1 MMRMNG
7 ICFPSA
13 QSAINSD
20 AFTAASGQPMHQ
32 TAATPEVAPAIRK
45 KKPWTRKRK
54 IIFGAVGLVVLWI
67 IVAIIQSKR
76 EKPIPVTTDKAL
88 RKTIVQ
94 TVSATGKVQP
104 EIEVKISPEV
114 AGEIIE
120 LPVEDGKP
128 VKKAD
133 LLVKIKPDSYKAL
146 LEQQEAAI
154 SAAKAT
160 NLQQKATMM
169 KTEQDL
175 KRADDM
181 YAKKTIS
188 IQEYNTAQAAAD
200 VAKNTFESSLHEIER
215 AEAGSSQA
223 RDQLSKTTV
232 YSPIDGTVTILNSKL
247 GERIVATGQ
256 FAGTE
261 VMRVADL
268 GHMEARVDVNE
279 NDVVNV
285 KVTDKANV
293 KIDAYGDR
301 KFHGTVYQI
310 ANTGKTTGAGTQEEV
325 TNFEVK
331 IRIDDHD
338 VTLKPGLSCT
348 ADIETNMIKDAVA
361 VPMQAVTIRT
371 GESNLSPEEIEK
383 KKQKAAA
390 RDKGDNNAEF
400 TNEKQEKAA
409 KKEEREKLAK
419 VVFLKN
425 GSKAKLVKVT
435 TGISDDTYMEIKSG
449 VQPGDEVIS
458 GSYSAISRKLKDGA
472 KVTYDKET
480 AK

>member
-1 MMRMNG
+1 
-7 ICFPSA
+7 
-13 QSAINSD
+13 
-20 AFTAASGQPMHQ
+20 MHQ
-32 TAATPEVAPAIRK
+32 TLTTPEASPQAARK
-45 KKPWTRKRK
+45 QRTRRRRQ
-54 IIFGAVGLVVLWI
+54 IIWSAVGFFVLWL
-67 IVAIIQSKR
+67 IVSVALSKR
-76 EKPIPVTTDKAL
+76 EKPIPVTTEKAV
-88 RKTIVQ
+88 RKTILQ
-94 TVSATGKVQP
+94 IVSATGKVQP
-104 EIEVKISPEV
+104 ETEVKISPEV

-120 LPVEDGKP
+120 LPVEDGMN
-128 VKKAD
+128 VKKGD

-154 SAAKAT
+154 SSAKAT
-160 NLQQKATMM
+160 NLQQKATML
-169 KTEQDL
+169 KTAQDL
-175 KRADDM
+175 KRAEDM

-188 IQEYNTAQAAAD
+188 IQEYNAAQAAAD
-200 VAKNTFESSLHEIER
+200 VAKNTYESSQHEIER

-232 YSPIDGTVTILNSKL
+232 YSPIDGTVTILSSKL

-268 GHMEARVDVNE
+268 NHMEARVDANE

-285 KVTDKANV
+285 KVGDKANV

-310 ANTGKTTGAGTQEEV
+310 ANTGTTTGAGTQEEV
-325 TNFEVK
+325 TNFQVK
-331 IRIDDHD
+331 VRIDDHD
-338 VTLKPGLSCT
+338 VPLKPGLSCT
-348 ADIETNMIKDAVA
+348 ADIETNMVKDTVA

-371 GESNLSPEEIEK
+371 GESNLSPEEIERRK
-383 KKQKAAA
+383 MKAAA
-390 RDKGDNNAEF
+390 RDQGDNNADYV
-400 TNEKQEKAA
+400 NERQEKAA
-409 KKEEREKLAK
+409 QKEEREKLSK
-419 VVFLKN
+419 VVFLKKD
-425 GSKAKLVKVT
+425 GKARSVKVT

-472 KVTYDKET
+472 KVTYDKEGT
-480 AK
+480 K

>member
-1 MMRMNG
+1 
-7 ICFPSA
+7 
-13 QSAINSD
+13 
-20 AFTAASGQPMHQ
+20 MHQ
-32 TAATPEVAPAIRK
+32 ILKKPPVAPEVAK
-45 KKPWTRKRK
+45 KRRSRRRRY
-54 IIFGAVGLVVLWI
+54 ILFGSVGVVLLLI
-67 IVAIIQSKR
+67 IISVIVSKR
-76 EKPIPVTTDKAL
+76 EKPIPVTTEKSV
-88 RKTIVQ
+88 RKTILQ

-104 EIEVKISPEV
+104 ETEVKISPEV

-120 LPVEDGKP
+120 LPVADGMGI
-128 VKKAD
+128 KKGD

-154 SAAKAT
+154 SSAKAT
-160 NLQQKATMM
+160 NLQQKATML
-169 KTEQDL
+169 KTEQDI
-175 KRADDM
+175 KRAEDM

-188 IQEYNTAQAAAD
+188 VQEYNAAQAAAD
-200 VAKNTFESSLHEIER
+200 VAKNTYESSLHEIER

-223 RDQLSKTTV
+223 RDQLSKTTI

-285 KVTDKANV
+285 KVGDKADV

-301 KFHGTVYQI
+301 KFHGSAYQI

-331 IRIDDHD
+331 IRIGDTD

-348 ADIETNMIKDAVA
+348 AEIQTNEVKDVVA

-371 GESNLSPEEIEK
+371 GDSNLSPEELEK
-383 KKQKAAA
+383 KKQKLTQ
-390 RDKGDNNAEF
+390 RDKGDNNADF
-400 TNEKQEKAA
+400 VNQRAEKAVQ
-409 KKEEREKLAK
+409 KEERDKIAK
-419 VVFLKN
+419 VVFLKKSN
-425 GSKAKLVKVT
+425 KAQMVKVA
-435 TGISDDTYMEIKSG
+435 TGISDDTYTEIKNG
-449 VQPGDEVIS
+449 IQPGDEVIS

-472 KVTYDKET
+472 KVAYDKEGM
-480 AK
+480 K

>member
-1 MMRMNG
+1 
-7 ICFPSA
+7 
-13 QSAINSD
+13 
-20 AFTAASGQPMHQ
+20 MHQ
-32 TAATPEVAPAIRK
+32 TLTTPETSPQAARK
-45 KKPWTRKRK
+45 QRARRRKQ
-54 IIFGAVGLVVLWI
+54 IIWGAAGFFVLWL
-67 IVAIIQSKR
+67 IVSIALSKR
-76 EKPIPVTTDKAL
+76 EKPIPVTTEKAV
-88 RKTIVQ
+88 RKTILQ
-94 TVSATGKVQP
+94 TVSATGKIQP
-104 EIEVKISPEV
+104 ETEVKISPEV

-120 LPVEDGKP
+120 LPVEDGMK
-128 VKKAD
+128 VKKGD

-154 SAAKAT
+154 SSAKAT
-160 NLQQKATMM
+160 NLQQKATML
-169 KTEQDL
+169 KTTQDL
-175 KRADDM
+175 KRAEDM
-181 YAKKTIS
+181 YGKKTIS
-188 IQEYNTAQAAAD
+188 IQEYNAAQAAAD
-200 VAKNTFESSLHEIER
+200 VAKNTYESSVHEIER

-232 YSPIDGTVTILNSKL
+232 YSPIDGTVTILSSKL

-268 GHMEARVDVNE
+268 NHMEARVDVNE

-285 KVTDKANV
+285 KVGDKANV

-310 ANTGKTTGAGTQEEV
+310 ANTGTTTGSGTQEEV
-325 TNFEVK
+325 TNFQVK
-331 IRIDDHD
+331 VRIDDQD
-338 VTLKPGLSCT
+338 VPLKPGLSCT
-348 ADIETNMIKDAVA
+348 ADIETNMVKDAVA
-361 VPMQAVTIRT
+361 VSMQAVTIRT

-383 KKQKAAA
+383 RKLKATS
-390 RDKGDNNAEF
+390 RDKGDNNADYV
-400 TNEKQEKAA
+400 NEKQEKASQ
-409 KKEEREKLAK
+409 KEEREKLSK
-419 VVFLKN
+419 VVFLKK
-425 GSKAKLVKVT
+425 GGKAQSVRVT

-472 KVTYDKET
+472 KVTYDKEA

>member
-1 MMRMNG
+1 
-7 ICFPSA
+7 
-13 QSAINSD
+13 
-20 AFTAASGQPMHQ
+20 MHQ
-32 TAATPEVAPAIRK
+32 PLQTTETAPSPRK
-45 KKPWTRKRK
+45 RRASRKRK
-54 IIFGAVGLVVLWI
+54 IIFGSIGLLVLLI
-67 IVAIIQSKR
+67 IISIINSKR
-76 EKPIPVTTDKAL
+76 EKPIPVVTEKAV
-88 RKTIVQ
+88 RKTILQ

-104 EIEVKISPEV
+104 ETEVKISPEV

-120 LPVEDGKP
+120 LPVEDGKA
-128 VKKAD
+128 VKKGD

-146 LEQQEAAI
+146 LEQQEASI
-154 SAAKAT
+154 SSARAT
-160 NLQQKATMM
+160 NLQQKASML

-188 IQEYNTAQAAAD
+188 IQEYNTAQAAYD

-215 AEAGSSQA
+215 AEAASSQA
-223 RDQLSKTTV
+223 RDALSKTTV

-268 GHMEARVDVNE
+268 NHMEARVDVNE

-285 KVTDKANV
+285 KVGDKADI

-301 KFHGTVYQI
+301 KFRGLVYQI
-310 ANTGKTTGAGTQEEV
+310 ANTGKMTGAGTQEEV

-331 IRIDDHD
+331 IRIEDHD
-338 VTLKPGLSCT
+338 VTLKPALSCT
-348 ADIETNMIKDAVA
+348 ADIETNMVKDVVA

-371 GESNLSPEEIEK
+371 GDSNLSPEEIEK
-383 KKQKAAA
+383 KKQKEAA

-400 TNEKQEKAA
+400 VNEKAEKQA

-419 VVFLKN
+419 VVFLKK
-425 GSKAKLVKVT
+425 GSKASLVKVT

-449 VQPGDEVIS
+449 IQPGDEVIS

-472 KVTYDKET
+472 KVSYDKEIS
-480 AK
+480 K